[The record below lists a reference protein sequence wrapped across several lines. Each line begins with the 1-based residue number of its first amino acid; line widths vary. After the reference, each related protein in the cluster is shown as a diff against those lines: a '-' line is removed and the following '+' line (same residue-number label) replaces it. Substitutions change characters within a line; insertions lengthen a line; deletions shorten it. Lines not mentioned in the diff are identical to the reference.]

1 MFHRSRKFCKLFLTR
16 AGTTPN
22 FGPGITSEG
31 TDIWKK
37 IFRQKLHQLIV
48 SGSACGRDRP
58 VRRGWQAAETLG
70 QRGTIFL
77 PRLRRLMRFTPLEI
91 RECTFC
97 VGHEPFLNGVDQ
109 TIQGSASDA
118 GCHIQLVRYSDA
130 CRYSDKPVEQK
141 GKAKG
146 HSRSTSARARF
157 ASVAK
162 GS

>member
-1 MFHRSRKFCKLFLTR
+1 MFHRSRKFCKLFLTT
-16 AGTTPN
+16 ADTTPN
-22 FGPGITSEG
+22 FGHGLRVAHGYLEEDFSPEIAPAHRERIGLRAQPPGTPRMAG
-31 TDIWKK
+31 
-37 IFRQKLHQLIV
+37 
-48 SGSACGRDRP
+48 GRNP
-58 VRRGWQAAETLG
+58 WAAG
-70 QRGTIFL
+70 DYIL

-97 VGHEPFLNGVDQ
+97 VGHEPFLKRVDQ
-109 TIQGSASDA
+109 TIQGSASDG